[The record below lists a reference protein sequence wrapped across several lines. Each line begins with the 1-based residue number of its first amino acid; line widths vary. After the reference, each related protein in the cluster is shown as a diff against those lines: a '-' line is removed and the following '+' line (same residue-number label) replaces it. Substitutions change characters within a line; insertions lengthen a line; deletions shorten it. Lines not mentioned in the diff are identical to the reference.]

1 MSTPSTRSPMQL
13 GYQRNKIPYRAV
25 TQPYPMINSGSRT
38 LALAA
43 ALSLASLVAFA
54 GVANAAPSLPAPP
67 TGAGMHGDPAAA
79 APYWRYQ
86 QQDFDCGEMAVADV
100 IGEISGHLPSEDEI
114 AAAAENIPSAAHP
127 GPIYHPGGRT
137 SNRDLAPLLA
147 HYGIHTDE
155 VHLDTDALVRDLDRG
170 RKVIVGVND
179 RVIWNRPGNR
189 TKENHFVVV
198 IGIDTGAGVVHLNDS
213 GVPSGRDE
221 QVSIATFEEAWAAS
235 DNFAVVTT

>member
-1 MSTPSTRSPMQL
+1 MTSTSPTMATTTRL
-13 GYQRNKIPYRAV
+13 GV
-25 TQPYPMINSGSRT
+25 
-38 LALAA
+38 LAA
-43 ALSLASLVAFA
+43 LLTAAAAGWAGAIA
-54 GVANAAPSLPAPP
+54 GVANAAPSVPAPHISP
-67 TGAGMHGDPAAA
+67 GMHGDPAAA

-114 AAAAENIPSAAHP
+114 TAAAENIPSAAHP

-147 HYGIHTDE
+147 HYGIRADG
-155 VHLDTDALVRDLDRG
+155 VHPDAGALVRDLDQG

-179 RVIWNRPGNR
+179 KVIWDRPGNR

-198 IGIDTGAGVVHLNDS
+198 IGIDEGAGVVHLNDS

-235 DNFAVVTT
+235 DNFAVVTR